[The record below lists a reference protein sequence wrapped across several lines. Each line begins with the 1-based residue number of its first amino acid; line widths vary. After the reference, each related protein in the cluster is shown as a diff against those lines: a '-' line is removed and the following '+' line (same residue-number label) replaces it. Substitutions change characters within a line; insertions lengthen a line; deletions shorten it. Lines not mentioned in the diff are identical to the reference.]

1 MSATGART
9 QDTERAGYR
18 WRPTRITSK
27 DARYASFIA
36 FIAWVFSV
44 YDFILF
50 GTLLPEMRGDFG
62 WSEGYAAT
70 VSTLVSVGTFF
81 VALLVGP
88 LIDRVGRRMAM
99 ITTTAGAAISSGLT
113 GLTPGGFSTPWIVGA
128 RSASG
133 LGYSEQAVNS
143 TYHNEL
149 YAAEE
154 GHGRRTNRGFLYSL
168 VQGGWPVG
176 VLFAALMS
184 SILLPLVGWRGVFLV
199 ATFPAIVIAILG
211 RRLKESPQHE
221 VLVRGRKLIAECRR
235 EEAEALGREY
245 DVDFADTGSQQQSY
259 KSLFEPQVRKHT
271 IFLASAFLLNWF
283 GIQVLNVLSTT
294 VLTDG
299 KDISFESSLGVL
311 IVSNAVGFVGYMS
324 FGADRRQ
331 DRAAQRDR
339 ARLVRG
345 GRLLPAD
352 VVRLRGLLAGGD
364 LQLARPVLPH
374 RPVRGAAVLHGR
386 VLPDPLPR
394 VGRLAGQRHGPG
406 GRGPR
411 RGAVQRPA
419 ELGPRRHAGRG
430 DRRRD
435 PGPDLWRA
443 HVRRPQHPP
452 GRRRCRARV
461 TAAGA
466 PADEPAVRPAGDRDR
481 RCVGDR
487 RRDRRGV
494 RA

>member
-113 GLTPGGFSTPWIVGA
+113 GLTPGGIATPWIVGA

-143 TYHNEL
+143 TYLNEL

-154 GHGRRTNRGFLYSL
+154 GHGRRANRGFLYSL

-221 VLVRGRKLIAECRR
+221 VLVRGRKLIAEGRR
-235 EEAEALGREY
+235 EEAEELGREY
-245 DVDFADTGSQQQSY
+245 GVDFAGTGSRQQSY

-271 IFLASAFLLNWF
+271 IFLAGAFLLNWF

-299 KDISFESSLGVL
+299 KGISFESSLGVL

-324 FGADRRQ
+324 FGRIGDKIGRRNAIALGWFGAGVCYLLMLFVFEGYWPVVIFNSLGLFFLIGPYAALLFYMGESYPTRY
-331 DRAAQRDR
+331 RASGAS
-339 ARLVRG
+339 LVNAMGPVGAVLG
-345 GRLLPAD
+345 GALFSALLNSDLDVTPAAAI
-352 VVRLRGLLAGGD
+352 AG
-364 LQLARPVLPH
+364 AIPVLISGALMFGARNI
-374 RPVRGAAVLHGR
+374 RPDDVDAVL
-386 VLPDPLPR
+386 
-394 VGRLAGQRHGPG
+394 
-406 GRGPR
+406 
-411 RGAVQRPA
+411 
-419 ELGPRRHAGRG
+419 E
-430 DRRRD
+430 
-435 PGPDLWRA
+435 
-443 HVRRPQHPP
+443 
-452 GRRRCRARV
+452 
-461 TAAGA
+461 
-466 PADEPAVRPAGDRDR
+466 
-481 RCVGDR
+481 
-487 RRDRRGV
+487 
-494 RA
+494 